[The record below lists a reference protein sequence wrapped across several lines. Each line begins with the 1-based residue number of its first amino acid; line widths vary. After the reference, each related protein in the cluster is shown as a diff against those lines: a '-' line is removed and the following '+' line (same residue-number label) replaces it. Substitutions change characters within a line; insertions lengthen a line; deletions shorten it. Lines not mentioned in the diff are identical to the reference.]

1 MSVKFIHARVTNPS
15 PSHSQLQER
24 SPMSIKKLSLSSA
37 LSGRTHNPKKR
48 SGGAKLSSA
57 ARQLIADGLSHRE
70 DNPRK
75 KRKARK
81 GRKAAAGRRLK
92 KGSAEA
98 KARMAKLRAMKGTK
112 KSRKGRKGRK
122 SRKGAARRAA
132 SSAVATSRKA
142 SSKGRKARKGASRR
156 GRKTASRRNNPSA
169 RVRHALAKH
178 GRKHNPGFDVKT
190 TLIET
195 AILLGGTLA
204 ALYVQPHIN
213 KFLADTVGLKDK
225 NLGFAKLVGA
235 ALTAAGGIYLQERF
249 GDKIGYDIRP
259 ATYALATFMAVE
271 GFQESGLAPAAA
283 APTTASPDA
292 KPGNGTFMLTGPV
305 APANGTFALTGPSMM
320 ATVLPGLND
329 PNAMLG
335 SYGMHG
341 LGYEDYGMH
350 GTEGDSWDDAD
361 YGVDFTDYGMGA
373 TVLANL
379 SESNAMLGSIFDQE
393 DPMHGTIFTASELP
407 QAVVAPHNVMQG
419 QVSVPQMC

>member
-1 MSVKFIHARVTNPS
+1 
-15 PSHSQLQER
+15 
-24 SPMSIKKLSLSSA
+24 MSIKKLSLSSA
-37 LSGRTHNPKKR
+37 LSGRSHNPKKR

-98 KARMAKLRAMKGTK
+98 KARMAKLRALKGTK

-132 SSAVATSRKA
+132 SAAVAVSRKT

-156 GRKTASRRNNPSA
+156 GRKTASRRRNPSA

-204 ALYVQPHIN
+204 ALYVQPHIS

-225 NLGFAKLVGA
+225 NLGYAKIVGA

-283 APTTASPDA
+283 AAAPAAAVEPA
-292 KPGNGTFMLTGPV
+292 KGTFMLTGPA

-350 GTEGDSWDDAD
+350 GTDDYGDSWDDA
-361 YGVDFTDYGMGA
+361 DYGMGA

-407 QAVVAPHNVMQG
+407 QAVVAPHNVMQAS

>member
-1 MSVKFIHARVTNPS
+1 
-15 PSHSQLQER
+15 
-24 SPMSIKKLSLSSA
+24 MSIKKLSLSSA

-132 SSAVATSRKA
+132 TAAVATSRKA

-156 GRKTASRRNNPSA
+156 GRKTASRRNNPSM
-169 RVRHALAKH
+169 RVRHALARA
-178 GRKHNPGFDVKT
+178 RKHNPGFDVKT

-213 KFLADTVGLKDK
+213 KFLAETVGLKDK
-225 NLGFAKLVGA
+225 NLGYAKIVGA

-271 GFQESGLAPAAA
+271 GFQESGLAPAAE
-283 APTTASPDA
+283 APKTAT
-292 KPGNGTFMLTGPV
+292 PGVGNEKGTFMLTGP
-305 APANGTFALTGPSMM
+305 AAGTFALTGPSMM

-335 SYGMHG
+335 SHGMHG

-350 GTEGDSWDDAD
+350 GSGDYD
-361 YGVDFTDYGMGA
+361 YDGDGDGYGMGA

-379 SESNAMLGSIFDQE
+379 SETNAMTGSIFDQE

-419 QVSVPQMC
+419 GQVSVPQMC